1 VSVSTPTS
9 RADEIARGLRDEIL
23 RGSWRPGERLPSE
36 RELAARTGAHRS
48 SVREALKKLEQLRL
62 IEIHPGGG
70 ARVAPLD
77 QASLDVLIHLLD
89 REGGPD
95 PVLAAQWLDV
105 HELVLT
111 GAVRL
116 AVERATPEEI
126 DRARA
131 LVARLA
137 DPGLDDEGFLHTTDA
152 LAELISRASRNLV
165 LRMVRS
171 ALKSIFTRRLGRR
184 APVRL
189 RLPPDALAPLAAA
202 VDEALARRD
211 PLAAEEAVR
220 RLLRGGRER
229 LLEAIEARRGR
240 TG

>member
-171 ALKSIFTRRLGRR
+171 ALKSIFTQRLGRR